1 MFESIA
7 HFFYLILYQ
16 PLFNILVLL
25 HNWVPGHDLGIAI
38 ILLTLLIRVVL
49 YPVSVRAL
57 NSQKALQKLQPE
69 IKKIQQQNK
78 DNKEK
83 QAKETL
89 ELYKKEKIN
98 PFSGLFLGLIQVP
111 ILIALYRVFWSGLN
125 PSELSVLY
133 SFVPNPG
140 ALNTMFLHIIDLAK
154 PSFLFAILA
163 GITQYFQTKMLQPQ
177 LSGGEQGQ
185 SKGPDF
191 GKAMQK
197 QMLYFFPVFT
207 IIILL
212 NLPSALGLYWTA
224 SAVFSIIQQY
234 IIFSKKEKPELMAK

>member
-1 MFESIA
+1 MFESVI
-7 HFFYLILYQ
+7 HFFYLTLYQ
-16 PLFNILVLL
+16 PLFNILVLFY
-25 HNWVPGHDLGIAI
+25 NWIPGHDFGLAI
-38 ILLTLLIRVVL
+38 IFLTLLIRVVL
-49 YPVSVRAL
+49 FPISIKAL

-98 PFSGLFLGLIQVP
+98 PFSGLLLGLIQVP

-125 PSELSVLY
+125 PSELSILY

-140 ALNTMFLHIIDLAK
+140 QINALFLHIIDLSK
-154 PSFLFAILA
+154 PNFFFAILA
-163 GITQYFQTKMLQPQ
+163 GITQYFQAKMLQPQ
-177 LSGGEQGQ
+177 LSSGDQKEN
-185 SKGPDF
+185 KGPDF

-207 IIILL
+207 VIILL
-212 NLPSALGLYWTA
+212 NLPSALGLYWIA
-224 SAVFSIIQQY
+224 SAIFTIGQQY
-234 IIFSKKEKPELMAK
+234 IIFSKKNKPELVNK